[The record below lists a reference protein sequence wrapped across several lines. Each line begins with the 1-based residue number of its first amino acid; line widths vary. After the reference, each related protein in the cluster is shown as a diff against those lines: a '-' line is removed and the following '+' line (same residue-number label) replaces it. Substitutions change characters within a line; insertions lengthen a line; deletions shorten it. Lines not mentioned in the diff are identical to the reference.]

1 MLPKSQG
8 VASLAN
14 GELSKLLSQNVCNAE
29 IMLFVGVSSW
39 NFVHTDN
46 DSVFTIYVITGIV
59 YFRELILE
67 SSET

>member
-8 VASLAN
+8 IDSLAF
-14 GELSKLLSQNVCNAE
+14 GELPKLLSRNLCVAE
-29 IMLFVGVSSW
+29 IMLSVGVSSW
-39 NFVHTDN
+39 KFVHTDN
-46 DSVFTIYVITGIV
+46 VSVFTIYVITGIV